1 MSLVGKRIIIGNRY
15 AEESYYEGYVGLEGI
30 PVVESFDRKHKRYYL
45 VEFRNEGSIY
55 IREEDCIP
63 VEMTTNKQAS
73 SLLSKE
79 ELS

>member
-1 MSLVGKRIIIGNRY
+1 MSLVGKRIMIGNRY
-15 AEESYYEGYVGLEGI
+15 AEESYYDRYIGLEGI
-30 PVVESFDRKHKRYYL
+30 PIMESFSQKDRKYYL
-45 VEFRNEGSIY
+45 VRFENEGSIY